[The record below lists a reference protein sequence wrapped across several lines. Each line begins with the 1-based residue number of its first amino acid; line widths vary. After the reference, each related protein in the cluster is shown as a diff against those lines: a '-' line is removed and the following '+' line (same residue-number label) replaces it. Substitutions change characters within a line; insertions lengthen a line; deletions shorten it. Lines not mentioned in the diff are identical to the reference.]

1 MTTINVIFY
10 YFIIVKNVI
19 DFIHDQI
26 GKNRHKTNE
35 TVSGEVVFQLNER
48 ISYLEF
54 KMFYN

>member
-48 ISYLEF
+48 IQLF
-54 KMFYN
+54 RIQVVL